1 MNCNLLQE
9 ADQLDDLLT
18 ESSERKILIFKH
30 STRCSISNT
39 MLARLERNW
48 KDTEVNDLKPYFL
61 DLLAYRPLSNAIA
74 ETFRV
79 EHQSPQVLII
89 SKGQSIYDRSH
100 FDIDFDQIRNVA
112 KN

>member
-1 MNCNLLQE
+1 MNWNLLQKV
-9 ADQLDDLLT
+9 DQLDDLLT

-48 KDTEVNDLKPYFL
+48 KDAEVNDLKPYFL

-74 ETFRV
+74 EAFNV

-89 SKGQSIYDRSH
+89 SKGRAIYDRSH
-100 FDIDFDQIRNVA
+100 FDIDFEQIRTAA